1 MEKSTSADEIV
12 GAPPVMALRSKFD
25 VSMEI
30 RTNRSLLSAIKFD
43 EILGE
48 CGLYFTST
56 KFTAAMDSEDFI
68 KANGGS
74 GRAEFVL
81 AIHLVP
87 IGEIDNNTIAYRTP
101 VNIESSSFKLKS
113 FASFLVDMY
122 GIKAPRLYH
131 VSKCLYL

>member
-1 MEKSTSADEIV
+1 MEKTISADEIV
-12 GAPPVMALRSKFD
+12 GAPPVMALRLKSD

-30 RTNRSLLSAIKFD
+30 RSNRRLLSAIKFD

-56 KFTAAMDSEDFI
+56 KFTAAMNAEDFM

-74 GRAEFVL
+74 GSAEFVL

-87 IGEIDNNTIAYRTP
+87 IGEIDNNKIAYRTP
-101 VNIESSSFKLKS
+101 VNIDTLRLNLKS
-113 FASFLVDMY
+113 FAKFLEDMY

-131 VSKCLYL
+131 VSKCLYS

>member
-87 IGEIDNNTIAYRTP
+87 IGEIDNNTIAYRSP
-101 VNIESSSFKLKS
+101 VFIDTLHLQLKS
-113 FASFLVDMY
+113 FASLLEYNY
-122 GIKAPRLYH
+122 GIKAPHLYH